1 MDPIYIGIIAI
12 LFLLLLLA
20 IGVHIS
26 AGLLGAGFLGILVLL
41 GIKPAL
47 SLLGQSMYYSIAS
60 PGFAALPL
68 FMLMGA
74 FAAKGGF
81 AKKAYKCIYVLAS
94 KLPGSLAIAT
104 SFGCAIFGAI
114 CGSSLATAAIFG
126 KIALPEMQE
135 YKYDKSFSLGTIA
148 SSGTF
153 ASMIPPS
160 YGLILYAMLTNQSV
174 GKLFL
179 AGIIPGLI
187 TATVYSMSIILRVKR
202 NPKLAPKVK
211 EESIISLQDKFIAIK
226 DTWSIL
232 LLIFIILGGIYSGL
246 FTPTEIAAVGALAAL
261 ILGFFQGKLNKI
273 TIIKESVR
281 DSARS
286 SAMVFVI
293 IIGAL
298 FFSRFMAI
306 SQFTDS
312 LAFRLQNWAVSKEVI
327 MLGVFVLWFF
337 FGMFLDGTGL
347 KALLLP
353 IIFPIVYALG
363 YDPIWFGIITQK
375 LGEIAAVTPPV
386 GLNVYALKGVA
397 GEGTTLE
404 EVFKGI
410 WPFVL
415 CDVIVLILMM
425 MFPNIVLFLPNLI
438 LGS

>member
-1 MDPIYIGIIAI
+1 MDPIFIGVISV
-12 LFLLLLLA
+12 LFLLVLLA

-26 AGLLGAGFLGILVLL
+26 AGLLGAGFLGIFVLIGL
-41 GIKPAL
+41 KPAI
-47 SLLGQSMYYSIAS
+47 SLLGQSMYYAIAS

-81 AKKAYKCIYVLAS
+81 AKKAYRCIYVLTS

-104 SFGCAIFGAI
+104 SYGCAIFGAI

-126 KIALPEMQE
+126 KIALPEMRE
-135 YKYDKSFSLGTIA
+135 YKYDKTFSLGTIA
-148 SSGTF
+148 ASGTF

-174 GKLFL
+174 GRLFL

-187 TATVYSMSIILRVKR
+187 TATVYSLSIILRAKK
-202 NPKLAPKVK
+202 NPKIAPKAINMNF
-211 EESIISLQDKFIAIK
+211 SFQDKVIAIK
-226 DTWSIL
+226 DTWSIF
-232 LLIFIILGGIYSGL
+232 LLIIIILGGIYSGI
-246 FTPTEIAAVGALAAL
+246 FTPTEIAAVGSLAAL
-261 ILGFFQGKLNKI
+261 ILGFLQGKLNKLSI
-273 TIIKESVR
+273 VKESVR

-298 FFSRFMAI
+298 FFSRFIAI
-306 SQFTDS
+306 SQFTDR
-312 LAFRLQNWAVSKEVI
+312 LAYILQNWSVPREVI
-327 MLGVFVLWFF
+327 LLGVFLLWFF
-337 FGMFLDGTGL
+337 FGMILDGTGL

-353 IIFPIVYALG
+353 IFFPIVCALG
-363 YDPIWFGIITQK
+363 YNPIWFGIITQK

-404 EVFKGI
+404 EIFKGI

-415 CDVIVLILMM
+415 CDIIVLILMV

-438 LGS
+438 LGN

>member
-1 MDPIYIGIIAI
+1 MDPIFIGIISI
-12 LFLLLLLA
+12 LFLLLLIA

-26 AGLLGAGFLGILVLL
+26 AALLGAGFIGIFVLI
-41 GIKPAL
+41 GIKPAI

-81 AKKAYKCIYVLAS
+81 AKKAYKCIYVLTS

-126 KIALPEMQE
+126 KIALPEMKE
-135 YKYDKSFSLGTIA
+135 YQYDKAFSLGTIA
-148 SSGTF
+148 ASGTF
-153 ASMIPPS
+153 AAMIPPS

-174 GKLFL
+174 GRLFL
-179 AGIIPGLI
+179 AGIIPGII
-187 TATVYSMSIILRVKR
+187 TATVYSMSIIFRAKR
-202 NPKLAPKVK
+202 NPKLAPKVIK
-211 EESIISLQDKFIAIK
+211 ENYSFQDKMVAIK

-232 LLIFIILGGIYSGL
+232 LLIFIVLGGIYSGL
-246 FTPTEIAAVGALAAL
+246 FTPTEIAAVGSLAAL
-261 ILGFFQGKLNKI
+261 ILGYFQGKLNKLS
-273 TIIKESVR
+273 IIKESVR

-298 FFSRFMAI
+298 FFSRFIAI
-306 SQFTDS
+306 SQFTDR
-312 LAFRLQNWAVSKEVI
+312 LAYMLQNWVVPREVI
-327 MLGVFVLWFF
+327 LLGVFILWFF
-337 FGMFLDGTGL
+337 FGMLLDGTGL

-353 IIFPIVYALG
+353 IIFPIVCVLG
-363 YDPIWFGIITQK
+363 YDPIWFGIVTLK

-386 GLNVYALKGVA
+386 GLNVYTLKGVA

-404 EVFKGI
+404 EVFRGI

-415 CDVIVLILMM
+415 CDIVVLILMVI
-425 MFPNIVLFLPNLI
+425 FPNIVLFLPNLI
-438 LGS
+438 LGN

>member
-1 MDPIYIGIIAI
+1 MDPVVIGIIALI
-12 LFLLLLLA
+12 ILLLLLA
-20 IGVHIS
+20 MGVHIS
-26 AGLLGAGFLGILVLL
+26 AGLLGAGFLGIMVLL
-41 GIKPAL
+41 GIKPAI

-74 FAAKGGF
+74 FAAQGGF
-81 AKKAYKCIYVLAS
+81 AKKAYRCIYVLAS

-148 SSGTF
+148 ASGTF

-187 TATVYSMSIILRVKR
+187 TAMVYSISIILRVKR
-202 NPKLAPKVK
+202 NPKLAPKVIK
-211 EESIISLQDKFIAIK
+211 EDYSFQDKMVAIK

-232 LLIFIILGGIYSGL
+232 LLIFIVLGGIYSGL
-246 FTPTEIAAVGALAAL
+246 FTPTETAAVGALAAL
-261 ILGFFQGKLNKI
+261 VLGFFQGQLSKFSI
-273 TIIKESVR
+273 VKEAVR

-286 SAMVFVI
+286 SAMVFTI

-298 FFSRFMAI
+298 FFSRFIAI
-306 SQFTDS
+306 SQFTDR
-312 LAFRLQNWAVSKEVI
+312 LAYMLQNWAVPREVI
-327 MLGVFVLWFF
+327 LLGVFILWFF
-337 FGMFLDGTGL
+337 LGMILEGTGI
-347 KALLLP
+347 KALVLP
-353 IIFPIVYALG
+353 IVFPIVYALG

-415 CDVIVLILMM
+415 CDIVVLILMII
-425 MFPNIVLFLPNLI
+425 FPNIVLFLPNLI